1 MSSGFLDKISSLV
14 GISDKRVVV
23 GGGVALLLLL
33 GGGAWYLTQGPKDAE
48 EEETAAAEAFDPN
61 NCVPETKVTVTADD
75 FIIGDKNAPVTLV
88 EYLSQTCSH
97 CADFRATEI
106 PKIEETFVKTG
117 KVRIVFRELHRSNVD
132 VAASVLGRCLGRD
145 GFLPFTDML
154 LANQPTWM
162 LREDNDVVAGL
173 REMARR
179 AGMSGEDFETCL
191 KKQDLAMKLAKAS
204 QNDVRKYC
212 MTGTPTLLLNG
223 RKIEGENIAFA
234 KLDEAIRA
242 ELKKAG
248 VEEPPAAPAEG
259 EAPAEGAAPATG
271 DAKPVDGAAAPAPGS
286 ATDSKPP
293 SP

>member
-61 NCVPETKVTVTADD
+61 NCVPETKVTVTEDD

>member
-14 GISDKRVVV
+14 GISDKRVLV
-23 GGGVALLLLL
+23 GGGLAAVLVI
-33 GGGAWYLTQGPKDAE
+33 GGGIWYLTQGPAAKND
-48 EEETAAAEAFDPN
+48 ETASVKPVDPDT
-61 NCVPETKVTVTADD
+61 CVPKTTVAVTEDD

-88 EYLSQTCSH
+88 EYLSQTCSA
-97 CADFRATEI
+97 CAQFRASEV

-117 KVRIVFRELHRSNVD
+117 KLRIVFRELHRNNVD

-154 LANQPTWM
+154 LENQPAWM
-162 LREDNDVVAGL
+162 MREDNDVVAGL

-179 AGMSGEDFETCL
+179 AGMSSEDFETCL
-191 KKQDLAMKLAKAS
+191 QKQDEATKLAKAS
-204 QNDVRKYC
+204 QAAANDYC

-223 RKIEGENIAFA
+223 RKLEGREIAYEN
-234 KLDEAIRA
+234 LDAAIRA

-248 VEEPPAAPAEG
+248 VEAPPLPAAEG
-259 EAPAEGAAPATG
+259 TEGTAPAEGAPPAKVEG
-271 DAKPVDGAAAPAPGS
+271 EASPDGAAPVEGA
-286 ATDSKPP
+286 PP